1 MLQTLLMN
9 CFQEPVMFTEIE
21 AIIQD
26 LEQQLR
32 TATLQNDIDL
42 HKRLL
47 SDTWLN
53 TNANGTVTT
62 KPQLLALL
70 EKQPFAF
77 LSIDD
82 EDVLIRPYNAV
93 AIVTGR
99 STRRRAG
106 PDNRVI
112 SQVVRFTRVYAYLE
126 DRWQVVSAQSTPIAG

>member
-1 MLQTLLMN
+1 MSN
-9 CFQEPVMFTEIE
+9 EIE
-21 AIIQD
+21 TIMQD
-26 LEQQLR
+26 LERQLR

-47 SDTWLN
+47 ADTWLN

-77 LSIDD
+77 LAIEN
-82 EDVLIRPYNAV
+82 EDVLIRHYNAV

-106 PDNRVI
+106 SDQQVI
-112 SQVVRFTRVYAYLE
+112 SQVVRFTRVYTYLE
-126 DRWQVVSAQSTPIAG
+126 DQWQIVSAQSTPIAR